1 MEAVGFIGLGRM
13 GRPMAS
19 NLCRKGFRL
28 VVYDINPH
36 AVSELELLQASGA
49 STAAEVARRSQ
60 IVVTMLPD
68 PTVVNKVIDAD
79 DGVIANA
86 NPAAVIMD
94 MSTVDPTTTEKLARK
109 ARARGFGFRCATIFS
124 QSRRVSLTPK
134 HLACLSALGLT
145 SSALST
151 CFTGPR
157 RLTANSRSHGLP
169 RYWRTISSPASRS
182 ILPTKI

>member
-60 IVVTMLPD
+60 IVVTMLPG
-68 PTVVNKVIDAD
+68 P
-79 DGVIANA
+79 DGGQQGDRCGRWSDRQRKPWGRDHGYEHRRSDHN
-86 NPAAVIMD
+86 
-94 MSTVDPTTTEKLARK
+94 RK
-109 ARARGFGFRCATIFS
+109 ACEKGASAR
-124 QSRRVSLTPK
+124 L
-134 HLACLSALGLT
+134 
-145 SSALST
+145 
-151 CFTGPR
+151 
-157 RLTANSRSHGLP
+157 RL
-169 RYWRTISSPASRS
+169 
-182 ILPTKI
+182 